1 MSVWIRA
8 GWVASL
14 SLLAAPAL
22 AAGGHDE
29 GFPLWSLI
37 FSAINLTLFVLV
49 LRRFALPPIRTWVR
63 ERHDRILRDLNAAAD
78 ARAAAE
84 QLKADW
90 EARVAGLDD
99 TLAAMRAQAQ
109 RDAEIERQRILA
121 EAQRTAERVVRD
133 AEQAAAAELRELQTQ
148 LRAELADRAL
158 RLAEETVRREWTD
171 ADQNRFVD
179 EFVRQ
184 VQA

>member
-1 MSVWIRA
+1 MSVWTRT
-8 GWVASL
+8 GWFVGL
-14 SLLAAPAL
+14 LLLAAPAM

-37 FSAINLTLFVLV
+37 FSTINLTLFILV
-49 LRRFALPPIRTWVR
+49 LRRFALPPIRAWVR

-90 EARVAGLDD
+90 EERIAGLDD
-99 TLAAMRAQAQ
+99 KLAAMRKQAQ
-109 RDAEIERQRILA
+109 GDAEIERERILA
-121 EAQRTAERVVRD
+121 EAHRTAERVVRD
-133 AEQAAAAELRELQTQ
+133 AEQAATAELRELQTQ

-158 RLAEETVRREWTD
+158 KLAEETVRRDWTD
-171 ADQNRFVD
+171 VDQNRFVD